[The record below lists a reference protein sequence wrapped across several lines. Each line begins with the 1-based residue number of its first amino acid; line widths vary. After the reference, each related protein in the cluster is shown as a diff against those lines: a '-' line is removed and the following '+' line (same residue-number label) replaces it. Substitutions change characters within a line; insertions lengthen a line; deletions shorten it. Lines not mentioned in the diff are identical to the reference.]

1 MATSSSANSAMRG
14 SAGMREA
21 FPEDAAASGAWAGAA
36 IVSSKPRHAKSPAR
50 FTLFVPPRACRIAEV
65 ARAQAGLE
73 PGDEAVDVVDWQSQV
88 LAQRPGVGRHI
99 GALEQHRADL
109 GVSLE
114 ERLAGLEDIALGRRD
129 IELRL
134 VAENGAG
141 ELRSLV
147 GPDHGRAGRHPGAE
161 QVLGRERL
169 GTDGENP
176 HAPARREQT
185 LDEGRLQQAR

>member
-1 MATSSSANSAMRG
+1 MATSWSANSAMRG

-21 FPEDAAASGAWAGAA
+21 FPEEAGASGGGAGAA

-73 PGDEAVDVVDWQSQV
+73 PGDEAVDVVDRQSQV

-114 ERLAGLEDIALGRRD
+114 ERLAGLEDIALGRRN

-134 VAENGAG
+134 GAENEAGARHALFG
-141 ELRSLV
+141 
-147 GPDHGRAGRHPGAE
+147 HGH
-161 QVLGRERL
+161 
-169 GTDGENP
+169 
-176 HAPARREQT
+176 
-185 LDEGRLQQAR
+185 

>member
-73 PGDEAVDVVDWQSQV
+73 PGDEAVDVVDRQSQV

-99 GALEQHRADL
+99 GAFEQHRADL
-109 GVSLE
+109 RVLLE
-114 ERLAGLEDIALGRRD
+114 ERLAGLENIALGRRD

-134 VAENGAG
+134 VAEDGTG
-141 ELRSLV
+141 ELDSLV
-147 GPDHGRAGRHPGAE
+147 GADDGRAGRNPGAA
-161 QVLGRERL
+161 QVLGRERFCA
-169 GTDGENP
+169 DGENADP
-176 HAPARREQT
+176 APRRE
-185 LDEGRLQQAR
+185 

>member
-1 MATSSSANSAMRG
+1 MATSWSANSAMRG

-21 FPEDAAASGAWAGAA
+21 FPEEAGASGGGAGAA

-73 PGDEAVDVVDWQSQV
+73 PGDEAVDVVDRQSQV

-114 ERLAGLEDIALGRRD
+114 ERLAGLEAIALCRPHID
-129 IELRL
+129 LRPL
-134 VAENGAG
+134 SQHGARA
-141 ELRSLV
+141 LPSL
-147 GPDHGRAGRHPGAE
+147 
-161 QVLGRERL
+161 L
-169 GTDGENP
+169 
-176 HAPARREQT
+176 APP
-185 LDEGRLQQAR
+185 

>member
-73 PGDEAVDVVDWQSQV
+73 PGDEAVDVVDRQSQM
-88 LAQRPGVGRHI
+88 LAQRPGVGSHV

-109 GVSLE
+109 GVSLDQG
-114 ERLAGLEDIALGRRD
+114 LAGLENIALGRGH

-141 ELRSLV
+141 ALDAVV
-147 GPDHGRAGRHPGAE
+147 GADDRRAGS
-161 QVLGRERL
+161 
-169 GTDGENP
+169 
-176 HAPARREQT
+176 
-185 LDEGRLQQAR
+185 